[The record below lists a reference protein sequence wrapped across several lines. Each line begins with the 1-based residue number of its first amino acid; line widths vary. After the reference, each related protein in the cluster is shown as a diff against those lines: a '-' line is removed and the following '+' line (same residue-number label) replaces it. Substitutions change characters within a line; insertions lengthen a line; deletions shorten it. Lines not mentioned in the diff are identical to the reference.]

1 MSISRKA
8 MLAFCSWIVLSACG
22 GASVPEG
29 SELEAVEPTTVADHD
44 DPANDVVVIGQD
56 LIAGCTVRISQPW
69 RPSGTRKVSL
79 RGTFGCSSSKRFSPL
94 LIHNQ
99 YLKDGSGQW
108 FQATAPWDA
117 DITRTGAFTY
127 SVVASHPCSVG
138 KAGYNGNFEV
148 CEVRPD
154 GSAVF
159 NCTRVSSGTQVIFP
173 KC

>member
-1 MSISRKA
+1 MSLQFKSVFAIGSV
-8 MLAFCSWIVLSACG
+8 MVLSACG
-22 GASVPEG
+22 GAALPEG
-29 SELEAVEPTTVADHD
+29 AEMEAIEPATIAEVD
-44 DPANDVVVIGQD
+44 DPSKDVVVIGQG
-56 LIAGCTVRISQPW
+56 LISGCTVKISQPW
-69 RPSGTRKVSL
+69 RPADTRQVRQ
-79 RGTFGCSSSKRFSPL
+79 RGTFTCNSGKRFSPF
-94 LIHNQ
+94 LIFNQ

-108 FQATAPWDA
+108 FQATAGAA
-117 DITRTGAFTY
+117 DVTRTGSFTY
-127 SVVASHPCSVG
+127 TTVANHPCSIG